1 LGYFNEVIDYIRR
14 LSQDL
19 SPAILEDLGL
29 APASKRLL
37 EEFCNK
43 NQCDACS
50 RDLDEIDGLFSPAA
64 EINIYRILQEA
75 LTNISKHA
83 RATAVSLSIKKRD
96 HKVVVTLEDNGVGFE
111 VGQVLNQGPPDQRV
125 GLTAMAE
132 RVRML
137 GGTLE
142 IWSQVGQ
149 GPRISLDIPVDRES
163 IQ

>member
-1 LGYFNEVIDYIRR
+1 
-14 LSQDL
+14 
-19 SPAILEDLGL
+19 
-29 APASKRLL
+29 
-37 EEFCNK
+37 
-43 NQCDACS
+43 
-50 RDLDEIDGLFSPAA
+50 
-64 EINIYRILQEA
+64 
-75 LTNISKHA
+75 
-83 RATAVSLSIKKRD
+83 
-96 HKVVVTLEDNGVGFE
+96 VGFE

-149 GPRISLDIPVDRES
+149 GTRISLDIPVDRES